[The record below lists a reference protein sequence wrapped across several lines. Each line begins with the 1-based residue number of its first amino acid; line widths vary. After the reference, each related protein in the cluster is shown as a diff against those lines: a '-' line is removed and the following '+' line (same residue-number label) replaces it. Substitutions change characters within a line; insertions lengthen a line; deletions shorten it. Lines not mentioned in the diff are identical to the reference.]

1 MPSAGFESVIL
12 PTKLSQ
18 TYDLDSAATRV
29 AHSFKYPSKQQ
40 VKTVLKV
47 RHNKN
52 ILHLEN
58 FKGTMRIRLNRSF
71 TFNQLRNAPERT
83 FSN

>member
-12 PTKLSQ
+12 PTKLPQ
-18 TYDLDSAATRV
+18 TYYLDSAATRI

-47 RHNKN
+47 GHNTN

-58 FKGTMRIRLNRSF
+58 LKGTMCIRKQKLYV
-71 TFNQLRNAPERT
+71 
-83 FSN
+83 